1 MVVPITQMATHT
13 SGYLEIIIG
22 PMFSGKTTTL
32 LNIAHN
38 HVLKNKK
45 VIIINHSHDTR
56 YSNKGIISTHD
67 GIKRQCITFS
77 SLKLF
82 ENECSDLFEKAHVIC
97 INEAQFFDDLKEY
110 VTSWVEKYNK
120 HVVVAGLDGD
130 YKRQKFGSILDL
142 IPISDE
148 CNKIKSIC
156 TNCSKNCF
164 APFTIR
170 NHSDIEMQIAIGS
183 NESYQAVCR
192 SCFQQIKIN
201 QINSSLQI

>member
-1 MVVPITQMATHT
+1 MDTHKC
-13 SGYLEIIIG
+13 GYLEIIIG

-32 LNIAHN
+32 LNIAHTQF
-38 HVLKNKK
+38 LKNKK
-45 VIIINHSHDTR
+45 VVIINHSHDTR
-56 YSNKGIISTHD
+56 YSNTKNTLSTHD
-67 GIKRQCITFS
+67 GIKRKCITIS
-77 SLKLF
+77 SLKTF
-82 ENECSDLFEKAHVIC
+82 ENEYSDQFEKAHVIC

-110 VTSWVEKYNK
+110 VTTWVEKYKK
-120 HVVVAGLDGD
+120 HVVVSGLDGD

-148 CNKIKSIC
+148 CNKIRSTC
-156 TNCSKNCF
+156 RNCSKKCL

-192 SCFQQIKIN
+192 ACFQEIKIN
-201 QINSSLQI
+201 QYNSSLQI